1 MHFQYAISINILC
14 AKLPQVRNKELV
26 KVLIVPEGIHVTER
40 KTKGSPVQEDVRER
54 PNQAWIQ
61 NSPRGC
67 LWRPAS
73 GVSTGICQ
81 WLSLN
86 PATNLA
92 AHCQWY
98 TPLGIVNLP
107 FLLCEWPQLLTYY
120 WSPKHER
127 REIKRITR
135 SSTFKTHLCNCK
147 TSWWQKCCL
156 ELFFSLTTVSTARC
170 IMWQCNEG
178 PGETSSWV
186 HGNWLLNPARS
197 VHSLSVATRW
207 DKKYN
212 LLYLQ
217 MLFRGEH
224 GGCTSRDVLEGQQVW
239 TARIAF
245 HPLHSHP
252 LRTSTVGLLECPLA
266 LQCWA
271 RSIVFGLS
279 TCPKCSQPG
288 SQQPSV
294 PGPFMES
301 CRGVLCPQLRLSD
314 SSGSKISKLSLGA
327 AHCTYSPYLSR

>member
-212 LLYLQ
+212 LPYLQ
-217 MLFRGEH
+217 RALQGWARRLHKQRCAGRAAGVDSSHCFPSPPL
-224 GGCTSRDVLEGQQVW
+224 TSTKNQHCGFAWVPSGSPVLGQVYCFWAFNMPQVF
-239 TARIAF
+239 TARIPTAF
-245 HPLHSHP
+245 CARAFYGKLQRSPLSP
-252 LRTSTVGLLECPLA
+252 TQTFRLL
-266 LQCWA
+266 W
-271 RSIVFGLS
+271 I
-279 TCPKCSQPG
+279 
-288 SQQPSV
+288 
-294 PGPFMES
+294 
-301 CRGVLCPQLRLSD
+301 
-314 SSGSKISKLSLGA
+314 
-327 AHCTYSPYLSR
+327 